1 MTIQATTNSSAA
13 IRAMVRTL
21 STGLGKPGLR
31 TKRACSRHEI
41 FVAIRAAR
49 TAKKRVR
56 VYSPAGFVPSSY
68 RGRCD
73 IQYVEAVRSDDGGWQ
88 FRTGWTG
95 AQRPHGA
102 GSLLVVQ

>member
-1 MTIQATTNSSAA
+1 MNVIATAA
-13 IRAMVRTL
+13 TVRVMVRTL
-21 STGLGKPGLR
+21 AAGLGKQGLR
-31 TKRACSRHEI
+31 TRRACSRHEI

-56 VYSPAGFVPSSY
+56 VYSTAGFVPSSY
-68 RGRCD
+68 RGRCE

-95 AQRPHGA
+95 AQRSRAA
-102 GSLLVVQ
+102 GSLVVVQ